1 MTKVDLITGFLGAGK
16 TTLIRRYAMECI
28 SRGERIGI
36 IENDHGAINVDL
48 MLLHRELGDKCR
60 LEMVIGGDPD
70 CHRRRLKT
78 KLIAMGID
86 RMDRVIVEPSGIFD
100 VEEFMDILYE
110 EPLDHLLSLENV
122 ITVVDGEALLMSG
135 AEAGKEDNES
145 EMITLSPDAR
155 YILGSQLTKA
165 GCVYLSKMER
175 FLDDAGSG
183 AEDCESGEMNSLEV
197 NSEEVN
203 SVEVNSTKDVKEQA
217 VNLLNSILSEVGS
230 RRVLK
235 KEEVVCGEVEKLF
248 SAGYRDY
255 SYRKR
260 QVIENGDFTS
270 LFFFHPELPDLEEDM
285 DAGTHEEEKII
296 RQAKSMVDEMFS
308 DSELTGLNRL
318 KGFILR
324 EDKTWLEINA
334 TRDRVEISPSPVGQ
348 PVLIAIGEGIR
359 EEDVGR
365 HLKAYENEYRS

>member
-86 RMDRVIVEPSGIFD
+86 RMDRVIVEPSGVFD

-135 AEAGKEDNES
+135 AEEGREDNES
-145 EMITLSPDAR
+145 GKLTLSADAG

-183 AEDCESGEMNSLEV
+183 AEDGKPGEM
-197 NSEEVN
+197 N
-203 SVEVNSTKDVKEQA
+203 SVEVNSAEDVKEKA
-217 VNLLNSILSEVGS
+217 VSLLNAILEEVGS

-255 SYRKR
+255 SYQKR

-285 DAGTHEEEKII
+285 DAGTHEEEKTI

-308 DSELTGLNRL
+308 DSELTGLSRL

-334 TRDRVEISPSPVGQ
+334 TRDRVEIGPSPVGQ
-348 PVLIAIGEGIR
+348 PVLIAIGEGITQ
-359 EEDVGR
+359 EAVGK
-365 HLKAYENEYRS
+365 HLRAYENEYRT